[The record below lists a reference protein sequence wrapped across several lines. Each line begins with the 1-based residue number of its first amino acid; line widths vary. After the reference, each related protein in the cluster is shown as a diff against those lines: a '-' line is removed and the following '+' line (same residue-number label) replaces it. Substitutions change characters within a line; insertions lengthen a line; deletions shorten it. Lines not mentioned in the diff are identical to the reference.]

1 MQFQLLS
8 MSITQEEKKYKSRDK
23 ARYFAFLLYPDSSP
37 ENVEDKL
44 ESLGQPIAI
53 SPLHD
58 KDIAEVDKETGEVR
72 YKKEHRHC
80 IYVANNNVTADS
92 VRKKLQRAI
101 GTTAVNLVKICDN
114 IGNYYKYLT
123 HESAD
128 AIKKNKHVYD
138 KKDIV
143 HLNNFDIDR
152 YTDLSKE
159 AKDDVF
165 KLACNLIRENGLSNI
180 IMLTEY
186 AINNPECGLTID
198 KITMLALSYSGGL
211 RLFFDGAY
219 QQEKRKEKR

>member
-1 MQFQLLS
+1 MN
-8 MSITQEEKKYKSRDK
+8 IIAQEKKKYKPKEK
-23 ARYFAFLLYPDSSP
+23 ARYFLFLLYPDSSP

-101 GTTAVNLVKICDN
+101 GTTAVSTVKICDN

-123 HESAD
+123 HESSD
-128 AIKKNKHVYD
+128 AIRKNKHVYD

-159 AKDDVF
+159 AKDDIY
-165 KLACNLIRENGLSNI
+165 KLACNLIRQYGLSNVVQ
-180 IMLTEY
+180 LTDY

-198 KITMLALSYSGGL
+198 KINMLTLSYSGGL
-211 RLFFDGAY
+211 RLYFDGAY
-219 QQEKRKEKR
+219 QEAKRKAER